1 MRTTVNPLITN
12 FMVPGKP
19 TVVLE
24 SEMQIVYDPKEQITF
39 LMGGGSSS
47 GSRSYDGY
55 KSTKE
60 KTGGGYYEHNDA
72 ERWTDD

>member
-1 MRTTVNPLITN
+1 MRITVNPLIAN
-12 FMVPGKP
+12 FMVPEEP
-19 TVVLE
+19 RVI
-24 SEMQIVYDPKEQITF
+24 SDREMQIVYDPKEQITF

-60 KTGGGYYEHNDA
+60 KNSGGYYEHNDA
-72 ERWTDD
+72 EHWTDD

>member
-1 MRTTVNPLITN
+1 MNPLITN

-47 GSRSYDGY
+47 GSRSFDG
-55 KSTKE
+55 
-60 KTGGGYYEHNDA
+60 
-72 ERWTDD
+72 